1 MVLEEESGLATLA
14 GARRQVD
21 DSKGGQCALSLFGKL
36 GYCWLIN
43 FLFFVAIREI
53 FRILN
58 GLTSLDGGTGLSRK
72 KDQGEWH
79 KPPKKRKGGPAN
91 SPLDQKSVLRTTVAL

>member
-36 GYCWLIN
+36 GYYWLIN

-58 GLTSLDGGTGLSRK
+58 GIDFSGWRYRPLK
-72 KDQGEWH
+72 KERSWRMA
-79 KPPKKRKGGPAN
+79 KITKKEKKRTSK
-91 SPLDQKSVLRTTVAL
+91 